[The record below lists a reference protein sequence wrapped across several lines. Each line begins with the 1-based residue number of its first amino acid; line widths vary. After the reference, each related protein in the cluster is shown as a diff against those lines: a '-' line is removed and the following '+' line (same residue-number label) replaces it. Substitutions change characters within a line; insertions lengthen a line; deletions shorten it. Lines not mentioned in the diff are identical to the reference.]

1 VNGIGINLPGLALC
15 VVAVVLVVALFHGW
29 G

>member
-1 VNGIGINLPGLALC
+1 MSVPLYTIALC
-15 VVAVVLVVALFHGW
+15 TIAVVLVVALFHGW

>member
-1 VNGIGINLPGLALC
+1 VSVPLYTIAL
-15 VVAVVLVVALFHGW
+15 VTIAVVLVIALFHGW